1 MQPIDFND
9 MHPTPEKTAQSAA
22 TLARNLAH
30 LARAL
35 QAAGYPAGT

>member
-1 MQPIDFND
+1 MQGVDFND
-9 MHPTPEKTAQSAA
+9 KRPTPEKTAQSAA

-35 QAAGYPAGT
+35 KVANYPAGT